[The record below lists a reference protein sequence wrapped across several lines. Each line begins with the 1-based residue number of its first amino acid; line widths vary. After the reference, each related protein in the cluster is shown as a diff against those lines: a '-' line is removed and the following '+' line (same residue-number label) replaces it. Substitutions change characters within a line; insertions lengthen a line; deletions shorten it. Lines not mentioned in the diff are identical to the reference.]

1 MEKLKIDD
9 PYKVVGGKNN
19 DVVKAFDH
27 LCRKAK
33 VATIW
38 DRQMDERKIMEGMYT
53 RKEKRLDEMMEL
65 ERLKEIQYI
74 EQRDKELKLSKLEGQ
89 KAIIDQIYDNDKERN
104 KKREAIEREK
114 ILMFKQIE
122 KLKEEE
128 KQLARRK
135 KLEAEARIR
144 ECVET
149 QKIIALNKKKKNV
162 GRKRRRF

>member
-1 MEKLKIDD
+1 
-9 PYKVVGGKNN
+9 
-19 DVVKAFDH
+19 
-27 LCRKAK
+27 
-33 VATIW
+33 
-38 DRQMDERKIMEGMYT
+38 MYT

-128 KQLARRK
+128 N
-135 KLEAEARIR
+135 KL
-144 ECVET
+144 
-149 QKIIALNKKKKNV
+149 Q
-162 GRKRRRF
+162 